1 MIKKA
6 LLLIFGVLLL
16 SACKKVPELENV
28 DTTLWKKDAGGCT
41 EVRLDLVPLILQQKE
56 KLKGLS
62 ENQIKAIL
70 GKPDQHELYE
80 RSQKFFIYHLEKGN
94 ECAEYSGNYFK
105 SFYIRFNSLDQ
116 AVAFTIQEIK

>member
-1 MIKKA
+1 MKRFLV
-6 LLLIFGVLLL
+6 LLLIAVSF
-16 SACKKVPELENV
+16 SACQELPKLEGVNVEAWKADIAGCNEERLQLV
-28 DTTLWKKDAGGCT
+28 DTIISQSD
-41 EVRLDLVPLILQQKE
+41 

-62 ENQIKAIL
+62 ENTMISLL

-94 ECAEYSGNYFK
+94 KCPQYDGKYFK

>member
-1 MIKKA
+1 MRQFFSILIIVVLFSSCQELPSLQGVNVEAWKA
-6 LLLIFGVLLL
+6 DV
-16 SACKKVPELENV
+16 
-28 DTTLWKKDAGGCT
+28 GGCD
-41 EVRLDLVPLILQQKE
+41 EQRLKAIDTIISQSE

-62 ENQIKAIL
+62 ENAMINLL

-94 ECAEYSGNYFK
+94 KCPQYDGNYFK

>member
-1 MIKKA
+1 MKKS
-6 LLLIFGVLLL
+6 LSIIFLL
-16 SACKKVPELENV
+16 SIIISCKEQPKLSGV
-28 DTTLWKKDAGGCT
+28 DLDAWKLAVDGCN
-41 EVRLDLVPLILQQKE
+41 EERLAIVDGIVTQQD

-62 ENQIKAIL
+62 ENRIKDIL

-94 ECAEYSGNYFK
+94 KCADYEGGYFK